1 MNADKV
7 VINLLIMS
15 DNIKDTRAWRKILY
29 ENQPYSDNH
38 LDNKRFLD
46 GLHYNYKPQTKP
58 FLLYFINSTMIIQQF
73 TIVVMFF
80 IIYKLLLMNKLS
92 SIGFFIFNIISAL
105 LGILINYYIEDKTK
119 YQKYNNIYEYIIPRI
134 RSLFIF
140 IVCLRTSAPILKI
153 LTSSFSDDT
162 VYAIVLTLA
171 TAHLVFFDYSFY
183 SISSADNI
191 STINLTSSSSTIN
204 SIQLISGNNIN
215 ANNSHS
221 NTNTNN
227 ASNSNMSFSGGILS
241 INASLFASIVLI
253 SRLQDMSAIIAFC
266 ILSILFFFMLP
277 RLVQAIKRKS
287 IYLHILFTI
296 IKYCIVSYFLMEL
309 ISLTLFV
316 VYQVIIILLLF
327 FSTVWLRVMEGR
339 RRPVLDELWE
349 EAKVL

>member
-92 SIGFFIFNIISAL
+92 SIGLFIFNIISAL
-105 LGILINYYIEDKTK
+105 LGISINYYIEDKTK

-183 SISSADNI
+183 NISSADNI
-191 STINLTSSSSTIN
+191 NTINLTSSSSTISSILLINN
-204 SIQLISGNNIN
+204 SNNNTNASTSTNTSNNNI
-215 ANNSHS
+215 
-221 NTNTNN
+221 
-227 ASNSNMSFSGGILS
+227 SFSGGILS
-241 INASLFASIVLI
+241 LNASLFASIVLI

-296 IKYCIVSYFLMEL
+296 IKYCIVSYFLMEF
-309 ISLTLFV
+309 ISITLFV

-327 FSTVWLRVMEGR
+327 FSTVWLRVMESR

-349 EAKVL
+349 EAKVS

>member
-1 MNADKV
+1 MNEDKSD
-7 VINLLIMS
+7 LLIMS

-105 LGILINYYIEDKTK
+105 LGILINYYIEDKAK
-119 YQKYNNIYEYIIPRI
+119 YQKYNNIYEYITPRI

-191 STINLTSSSSTIN
+191 STINLTSSSSTIS
-204 SIQLISGNNIN
+204 SILLI
-215 ANNSHS
+215 NNSNNNNNS
-221 NTNTNN
+221 NTSTNTANT
-227 ASNSNMSFSGGILS
+227 SNSNMSFSGGILS

>member
-92 SIGFFIFNIISAL
+92 SIGLFIFNIISAL
-105 LGILINYYIEDKTK
+105 LGISINYYIEDKTK

-183 SISSADNI
+183 NISSADNI
-191 STINLTSSSSTIN
+191 NTINLTSSSSTISSILLINN
-204 SIQLISGNNIN
+204 SNNNTNASTSTNTSNNNI
-215 ANNSHS
+215 
-221 NTNTNN
+221 
-227 ASNSNMSFSGGILS
+227 SFSGGILS
-241 INASLFASIVLI
+241 LNASLFASIVLI

-287 IYLHILFTI
+287 IYIHILFTI
-296 IKYCIVSYFLMEL
+296 IKYCIVSYFLMEF
-309 ISLTLFV
+309 ISITLFV

-327 FSTVWLRVMEGR
+327 FSTVWLRVMESR

-349 EAKVL
+349 EAKVS

>member
-92 SIGFFIFNIISAL
+92 SIGLFIFNIISAL
-105 LGILINYYIEDKTK
+105 LGISINYYIEDKTK
-119 YQKYNNIYEYIIPRI
+119 YQKYNNVYEYIIPRI

-183 SISSADNI
+183 NISSADNI
-191 STINLTSSSSTIN
+191 NTINLTSSSSTISSILLINN
-204 SIQLISGNNIN
+204 SYNNTNASTSTNTSNNNI
-215 ANNSHS
+215 
-221 NTNTNN
+221 
-227 ASNSNMSFSGGILS
+227 SFSGGILS
-241 INASLFASIVLI
+241 LNASLFASIVLI

-296 IKYCIVSYFLMEL
+296 IKYCIVSYFLMEF
-309 ISLTLFV
+309 ISITLFV

-327 FSTVWLRVMEGR
+327 FSTVWLRVMESR

-349 EAKVL
+349 EAKVS